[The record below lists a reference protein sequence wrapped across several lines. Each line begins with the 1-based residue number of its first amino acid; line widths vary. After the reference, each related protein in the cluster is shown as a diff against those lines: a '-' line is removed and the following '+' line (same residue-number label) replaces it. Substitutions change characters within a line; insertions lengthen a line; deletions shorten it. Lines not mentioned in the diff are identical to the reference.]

1 MSELRVG
8 DHIVVDGQTVVIAG
22 FSPIS
27 IVPPIVYLNDPQTG
41 ERLDAVLL
49 EELEKTKRGGTA

>member
-8 DHIVVDGQTVVIAG
+8 DHIVVDGHTVVVAG

-27 IVPPIVYLNDPQTG
+27 VVPAIVYLNDPQTG
-41 ERLDAVLL
+41 EQLDIVLL
-49 EELEKTKRGGTA
+49 EELEKAKRGGPA